1 MRFVGYDVWRLIMLV
16 GYDVCCLITF
26 VANDVCRI
34 MAFVAL
40 WRLSPIMTFFAYW
53 VCRNILYFYCTLV
66 KYVFLHRST
75 IVQYITVT
83 IVNNN
88 KHYLNNNAN
97 LKAAKL
103 YRAFLH
109 NYKNILQEGHHTCYP
124 TAQQCTSKEKLFVLF
139 LKVQIILLMQFRK
152 FFTFFQ
158 GSHFRVAWHLLS
170 GQPAGKTT
178 CHLPSRVGQ
187 PDTCPVGWVD

>member
-1 MRFVGYDVWRLIMLV
+1 M
-16 GYDVCCLITF
+16 
-26 VANDVCRI
+26 
-34 MAFVAL
+34 
-40 WRLSPIMTFFAYW
+40 FFY
-53 VCRNILYFYCTLV
+53 
-66 KYVFLHRST
+66 

-109 NYKNILQEGHHTCYP
+109 NYKNILQEWHHTCYP

-158 GSHFRVAWHLLS
+158 GSHFRVA
-170 GQPAGKTT
+170 
-178 CHLPSRVGQ
+178 
-187 PDTCPVGWVD
+187 

>member
-53 VCRNILYFYCTLV
+53 VCRNILYFYGTLV

-97 LKAAKL
+97 LKTANL
-103 YRAFLH
+103 LTNYTELFCIITTTTTPVTQLH
-109 NYKNILQEGHHTCYP
+109 NSAHPKKNL
-124 TAQQCTSKEKLFVLF
+124 EKTVSSLLFCFSRYRLF
-139 LKVQIILLMQFRK
+139 
-152 FFTFFQ
+152 
-158 GSHFRVAWHLLS
+158 
-170 GQPAGKTT
+170 
-178 CHLPSRVGQ
+178 C
-187 PDTCPVGWVD
+187 